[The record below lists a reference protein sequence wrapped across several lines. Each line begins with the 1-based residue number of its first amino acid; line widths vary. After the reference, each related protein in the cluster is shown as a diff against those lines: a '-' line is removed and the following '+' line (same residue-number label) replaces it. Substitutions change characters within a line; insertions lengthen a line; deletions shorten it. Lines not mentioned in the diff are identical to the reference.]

1 MINPNTSNFIKS
13 MNLKASTF
21 NSPFD
26 TKDITAKSVVNKKT
40 STSKRLIKL
49 QALSMAFFMLLAF
62 PAESLAYTI
71 IGEGTIANTGMS
83 EPTYAMNPNARGIDA
98 STMTLQQIEDAKGAW
113 LWADTTGNGLAE
125 RYYFLNSDSYLV
137 NTVTPDGL
145 TVDPLGR
152 WTVNGHVM
160 VRMSSDQNAVNL
172 AKVRAAQLHGNSF
185 TGIYSGPI
193 TFQNTKTKYYTM
205 EITETSETVL
215 NVLLLDDDG
224 LDTITYTYVG
234 KNIPHPGI
242 IMFKSNQKDQ
252 ESYLLF
258 SDYNTIVYYNYDGS
272 IAGQLSKIG

>member
-1 MINPNTSNFIKS
+1 MK
-13 MNLKASTF
+13 LKTSTF

-26 TKDITAKSVVNKKT
+26 TKDITAKIVVNKKT

-62 PAESLAYTI
+62 PAETLAYTVV
-71 IGEGTIANTGMS
+71 GQGTIANTGMS
-83 EPTYAMNPNARGIDA
+83 EPTYPMNPNARGIDG
-98 STMTLQQIEDAKGAW
+98 SEMTLQQIEDAKGAW
-113 LWADTTGNGLAE
+113 LWADTAGNGMAE
-125 RYYFLNSDSYLV
+125 RYYFLNSDSYLI
-137 NTVTPDGL
+137 NTITPDGL

-152 WTVNGHVM
+152 WTVKGYVM
-160 VRMSSDQNAVNL
+160 HRMSSDQNTVAQ
-172 AKVRAAQLHGNSF
+172 AKIRAAQLHGNSYN
-185 TGIYSGPI
+185 GLYSGPI
-193 TFQNTKTKYYTM
+193 TFSGTKTKYYTID
-205 EITETSETVL
+205 ITENSDTEL
-215 NVLLLDDDG
+215 NVILSDDDG

-242 IMFKSNQKDQ
+242 TMFKSNKKDQ